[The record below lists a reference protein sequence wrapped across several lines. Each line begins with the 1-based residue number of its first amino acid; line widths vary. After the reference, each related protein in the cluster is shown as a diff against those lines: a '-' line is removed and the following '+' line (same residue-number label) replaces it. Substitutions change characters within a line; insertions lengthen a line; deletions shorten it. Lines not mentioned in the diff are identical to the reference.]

1 MKKLPFCFR
10 ALIALLLL
18 TGCSQQIGPS
28 KNEIV
33 ENYDESLVYSGAHLK
48 VSKFDIEDTENLG
61 TKTEPEI
68 HSRYKATFK
77 LETSSLPDR
86 MKKSFKDRGLDKKDL
101 REIHGIAISRRSGDE
116 WVTTFNIESEK
127 SLY

>member
-1 MKKLPFCFR
+1 MKKLPFCIR

-116 WVTTFNIESEK
+116 WVTTFNVESEK

>member
-1 MKKLPFCFR
+1 MKKLPFCIR